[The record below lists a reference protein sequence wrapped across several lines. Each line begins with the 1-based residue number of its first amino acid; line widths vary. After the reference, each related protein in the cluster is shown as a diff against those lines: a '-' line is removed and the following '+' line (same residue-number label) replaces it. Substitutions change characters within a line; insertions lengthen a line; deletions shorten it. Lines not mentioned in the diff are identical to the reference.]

1 MTQDKSTD
9 IFGPRAMGVFNSDLG
24 GVKALVRIE
33 SDIGSDTLEVVALH
47 MAGQVS
53 ESYQAMKSFTD
64 DVYIT
69 LFGQALNMYKVT
81 CRTMTQEE
89 LCPDLKASGKSEIKL
104 LDLKT
109 LYNTYRIGADA
120 RPVIRITMDTMSI
133 HGVLVAMPLSTA
145 NVAGSNCINFE
156 LSILGQMI
164 L

>member
-1 MTQDKSTD
+1 MAEPTTD
-9 IFGPRAMGVFNSDLG
+9 IFGPRKMGVFSSDLG
-24 GVKALVRIE
+24 GVQALIRIQ
-33 SDIGSDTLEVVALH
+33 SDQGEENLEVVALH
-47 MAGQVS
+47 MSGQVS
-53 ESYQAMKSFTD
+53 ESYQAMKSFTN

-69 LFGQALNMYKVT
+69 LFGQALNMYKIT

-89 LCPDLKASGKSEIKL
+89 LCPDLQQGGESAIKL
-104 LDLKT
+104 MDLKK

-133 HGVLVAMPLSTA
+133 HGVLVAMPISTA
-145 NVAGSNCINFE
+145 NVGGTNCINFE